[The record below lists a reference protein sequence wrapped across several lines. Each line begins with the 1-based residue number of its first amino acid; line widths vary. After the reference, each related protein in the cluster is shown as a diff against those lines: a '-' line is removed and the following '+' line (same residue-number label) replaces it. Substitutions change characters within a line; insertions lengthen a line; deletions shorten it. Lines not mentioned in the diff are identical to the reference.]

1 VGSPYF
7 GHNSHT
13 AHRCMIELMNRL
25 TRAAIVMGG
34 LIAVATGQMV
44 PEAAAEIHR
53 LDRSDI
59 GNPATLFKA
68 QANLAVISFS
78 FLAAKHVRSGALGPE
93 DIEILEDGV
102 PRTVALLEGGA
113 SLRTIPSD
121 VILLFDSTPRFRPYL
136 NADMLKPSLL
146 DELENVRISIY
157 GFADSVYRLIK
168 PSRNMEEIQKAMRAL
183 LSIPAGASA
192 IDPVIQTMRDA
203 TSDPGG
209 RPRMMILFSGAADLS
224 CQIPIAS
231 QETIRSARELGIAL
245 YPVAVQPQPG
255 GIVDSS
261 ISGHEAIRHPVPPS
275 RSFAPTKRFLDL
287 GPATG
292 GKSFAR
298 FTTPGDILQEVFQHV
313 SAQSRGEYT
322 AGFYLTASQDPKSHS
337 VQVVLKDKRQGDI
350 LGGARTLVH

>member
-1 VGSPYF
+1 
-7 GHNSHT
+7 
-13 AHRCMIELMNRL
+13 MIELMNRL

-146 DELENVRISIY
+146 DEL
-157 GFADSVYRLIK
+157 
-168 PSRNMEEIQKAMRAL
+168 
-183 LSIPAGASA
+183 
-192 IDPVIQTMRDA
+192 
-203 TSDPGG
+203 
-209 RPRMMILFSGAADLS
+209 
-224 CQIPIAS
+224 
-231 QETIRSARELGIAL
+231 
-245 YPVAVQPQPG
+245 
-255 GIVDSS
+255 
-261 ISGHEAIRHPVPPS
+261 
-275 RSFAPTKRFLDL
+275 
-287 GPATG
+287 
-292 GKSFAR
+292 
-298 FTTPGDILQEVFQHV
+298 
-313 SAQSRGEYT
+313 
-322 AGFYLTASQDPKSHS
+322 
-337 VQVVLKDKRQGDI
+337 
-350 LGGARTLVH
+350 